1 MKYQVEVCRTGFG
14 FATIDV
20 DALALDEAG
29 NHSFNEKLSE
39 YSLCSESST
48 GKDSFTV
55 ELFKL
60 LTAPNL
66 DLTIGNYEIDTIH
79 DVDGGSEDTTL
90 FRCECAGGE
99 FEWYFANQLV
109 TIVDGRCAAITAS
122 GDWGSDATPVSLT
135 LLVSR
140 PIVESDLNDLGDVD
154 NEHPISAAPD
164 LTTKYTQ
171 FSIDGGQ
178 TWQNIN
184 NDVRFVF
191 REASEDDDE
200 LQDLHIVVTDEGGI
214 ADLVGQKSGN
224 VVKTA
229 SLPLEFLVGL
239 TE

>member
-20 DALALDEAG
+20 DANTQNEADALALDEAG

-48 GKDSFTV
+48 GKDS
-55 ELFKL
+55 
-60 LTAPNL
+60 
-66 DLTIGNYEIDTIH
+66 
-79 DVDGGSEDTTL
+79 
-90 FRCECAGGE
+90 
-99 FEWYFANQLV
+99 NQLV

-164 LTTKYTQ
+164 LTAKYTQ

-214 ADLVGQKSGN
+214 DDLVGQKSGSCEN
-224 VVKTA
+224 RFVAAGVLSWPNRIGMVA
-229 SLPLEFLVGL
+229 QGVLVRL
-239 TE
+239 KLISCLVRSC